1 MYIVLYTVI
10 YICVIKNSIKNIHS
24 LILEYHLSKK
34 NLLEEYI
41 TFTLQTEKIFGK
53 RK

>member
-1 MYIVLYTVI
+1 MCNKKFNKEYTFF
-10 YICVIKNSIKNIHS
+10 NIRFNI
-24 LILEYHLSKK
+24 ILEYHLSKK

-41 TFTLQTEKIFGK
+41 TFTLQTEKIFGR